1 MIRLVLA
8 HVRSQW
14 MGALALFLVIA
25 GGSAYA
31 AGQIGSSDIAN
42 ESIRGK
48 DVKDGA
54 LAGKDVGQRE
64 FVNFTGEIGVIA
76 ANNCDYK
83 KVTGLPADNKDHLV
97 LTPEVTTSETELT
110 YTPKF
115 DESEPND
122 MWIQVCNHSAGA
134 IDDATTKF
142 NLLVIDAR

>member
-1 MIRLVLA
+1 MIPTVLA
-8 HVRSQW
+8 HIRSQW

-25 GGSAYA
+25 GGTAYA

-54 LAGKDVGQRE
+54 LAGKDVGQKE
-64 FVNFTGEIGVIA
+64 FVNFTGNIGVIPA
-76 ANNCDYK
+76 HDCEYK
-83 KVTGLPADNKDHLV
+83 KVTGLPTDNKDHLV
-97 LTPEVTTSETELT
+97 LTPEVTTSKTELT

-115 DESEPND
+115 DESEPGD
-122 MWIQVCNHSAGA
+122 MWIQVCNHSAGV
-134 IDDATTKF
+134 IDGGTSKF